1 MKGKVLL
8 AGLGVVALAAVV
20 LGSEGAQ
27 AAPKKELFVMKTWT
41 RKDCSLVPWL
51 VADKLGYFAEE
62 GIKMQYT
69 GETQPALQIP
79 SILKGNNDVASAH
92 PNTMAV
98 ANAGG
103 ANLVG
108 VVRGGIEPK
117 ESIDP
122 KFRHMWFFVN
132 PKKHPNVKNFADLK
146 NIPGR
151 IKIAAGNRNSCTD
164 FLINKLADKYGI
176 PRDKFEWIAMPDI
189 QGIQSL
195 KQGLHDVGTAHP
207 PFFKGNIDAG
217 AIRIADSTE
226 TGLGDTAGLTYYYFR
241 KEYIEKHPKEVAGF
255 VRAIKKAQRWANANP
270 EQAAKWVE
278 DVIGVPVTGNH
289 YYSEDATIVEA
300 QALPWIK
307 DLEDNRVIP
316 RGKVTPANLVTH
328 QFEAYGNDDK
338 NFQGKEKKRKK
349 NGNARSGQR
358 S

>member
-122 KFRHMWFFVN
+122 K
-132 PKKHPNVKNFADLK
+132 
-146 NIPGR
+146 
-151 IKIAAGNRNSCTD
+151 
-164 FLINKLADKYGI
+164 
-176 PRDKFEWIAMPDI
+176 
-189 QGIQSL
+189 
-195 KQGLHDVGTAHP
+195 
-207 PFFKGNIDAG
+207 
-217 AIRIADSTE
+217 
-226 TGLGDTAGLTYYYFR
+226 
-241 KEYIEKHPKEVAGF
+241 
-255 VRAIKKAQRWANANP
+255 
-270 EQAAKWVE
+270 
-278 DVIGVPVTGNH
+278 
-289 YYSEDATIVEA
+289 
-300 QALPWIK
+300 
-307 DLEDNRVIP
+307 
-316 RGKVTPANLVTH
+316 
-328 QFEAYGNDDK
+328 
-338 NFQGKEKKRKK
+338 
-349 NGNARSGQR
+349 
-358 S
+358 